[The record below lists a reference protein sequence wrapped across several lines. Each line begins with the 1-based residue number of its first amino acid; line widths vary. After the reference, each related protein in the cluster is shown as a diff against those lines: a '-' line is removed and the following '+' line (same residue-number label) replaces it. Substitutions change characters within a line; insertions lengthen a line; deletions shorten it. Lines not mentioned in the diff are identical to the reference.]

1 MSESLSG
8 RNNNAKLL
16 NSPENVNYFTNS
28 INNSESKDSLNFS
41 YEHMYASNTENGEL
55 DPTNA
60 GNCQTA
66 ESEVKFLKEWLLLH
80 LDLIQQQND
89 EILNKEKAILY
100 LQQENEMVCLITYQI
115 FKL

>member
-8 RNNNAKLL
+8 QNNNPKLL
-16 NSPENVNYFTNS
+16 NSPESINYFTD
-28 INNSESKDSLNFS
+28 ITLNNSEKKDSLNFS

-55 DPTNA
+55 IPTNVS
-60 GNCQTA
+60 NCQTA

-100 LQQENEMVCLITYQI
+100 LQQENEMVCHVYMIV
-115 FKL
+115 F